1 MEGWMLRLSAVLYI
15 LVATVLGGGAVT
27 AVLSMRMMEAW
38 QIAGAF
44 AAGCVVALPIA
55 AVLGRKMYNAM
66 KSSSTPA

>member
-1 MEGWMLRLSAVLYI
+1 MLRLSAVLYI

-27 AVLSMRMMEAW
+27 AVLSMRMMEPW